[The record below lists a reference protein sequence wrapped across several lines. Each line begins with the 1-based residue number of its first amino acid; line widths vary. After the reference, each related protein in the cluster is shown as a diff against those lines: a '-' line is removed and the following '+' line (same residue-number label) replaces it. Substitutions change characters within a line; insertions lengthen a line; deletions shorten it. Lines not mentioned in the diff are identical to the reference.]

1 MVCGVGWGVGGGG
14 CCFFNCPPAQLS
26 FAVMLPIRVLPR
38 AGLAGLLG
46 TLQKTR
52 GVVLIK
58 YPQTSREIFRAI

>member
-1 MVCGVGWGVGGGG
+1 MGWGGGG
-14 CCFFNCPPAQLS
+14 EGAVVFFNCPRAQLS
-26 FAVMLPIRVLPR
+26 FAVMQPIRVLPH